1 MSSLTNPR
9 GPERPAVYWRRRL
22 IVFGALLAV
31 VILVVVLIVRL
42 ASGSGAEPAASSS
55 SPTPSASAPPVAS
68 AAPETATTA
77 PIDEAATTDPGSAAA
92 CTADQIR
99 VEAVVNGT
107 SFAAGELPQL
117 SLSVTN
123 TGSAVCTMNA
133 GTSQQVFTVS
143 SGDEPYW
150 TSTDCQTAPS
160 DQQVLLE
167 PGKTVSSNPPI
178 TWDRTRSAPDTCD
191 APRDPVPAAGA
202 SYHLNTSIGG
212 FASADSAQFLLN

>member
-31 VILVVVLIVRL
+31 VILVIVLIARL
-42 ASGSGAEPAASSS
+42 ASGPGTEDAAAT
-55 SPTPSASAPPVAS
+55 PTPTPTATAAPT
-68 AAPETATTA
+68 AAPEASTTA

-107 SFAAGELPQL
+107 SFAADELPQL

-123 TGSAVCTMNA
+123 TGSAACTMNA

-143 SGDEPYW
+143 SGEEPYW

-191 APRDPVPAAGA
+191 QPRDPVPAGGA

-212 FASADSAQFLLN
+212 FTSADSAQFLLN

>member
-22 IVFGALLAV
+22 IVFGVLLAV
-31 VILVVVLIVRL
+31 IVLVIVLIVRL
-42 ASGSGAEPAASSS
+42 ASGPGTENTAAT
-55 SPTPSASAPPVAS
+55 PTPTPTATPAPTP
-68 AAPETATTA
+68 APEASTTA

-107 SFAAGELPQL
+107 SFAADELPQL

-123 TGSAVCTMNA
+123 TGQAACTMNA

-150 TSTDCQTAPS
+150 TSTDCQSAPS

-191 APRDPVPAAGA
+191 QPRDPVPAGGA

>member
-22 IVFGALLAV
+22 IVFGVLLAV
-31 VILVVVLIVRL
+31 IVLVIVLIVRL
-42 ASGSGAEPAASSS
+42 ASGPGTENTAAKTT
-55 SPTPSASAPPVAS
+55 PTPTATPAPT
-68 AAPETATTA
+68 AAPEASTTA

-107 SFAAGELPQL
+107 SFAADELPQL

-123 TGSAVCTMNA
+123 TGSAACTMNA

-143 SGDEPYW
+143 SGEEPYW

-191 APRDPVPAAGA
+191 QPRDPVPAGGA

>member
-22 IVFGALLAV
+22 IVFGVLLAV
-31 VILVVVLIVRL
+31 IVLVIVLIVRL
-42 ASGSGAEPAASSS
+42 ASGPGTENTAATST
-55 SPTPSASAPPVAS
+55 PTPTATPAPTP
-68 AAPETATTA
+68 APEASTAA

-107 SFAAGELPQL
+107 SFAADELPQL

-123 TGSAVCTMNA
+123 TGSAACMMNA

-143 SGDEPYW
+143 SGEEPYW

-191 APRDPVPAAGA
+191 QPRDPVPAGGA

>member
-22 IVFGALLAV
+22 IVFGVLLAV
-31 VILVVVLIVRL
+31 IVLVIVLIVRL
-42 ASGSGAEPAASSS
+42 ASGPGTENTAATST
-55 SPTPSASAPPVAS
+55 PTPTATSAPTP
-68 AAPETATTA
+68 APEASTAA

-107 SFAAGELPQL
+107 SFAADELPQL

-123 TGSAVCTMNA
+123 TGSAACTMNA

-143 SGDEPYW
+143 SGEEPYW

-191 APRDPVPAAGA
+191 QPRDPVPAGGA

>member
-22 IVFGALLAV
+22 IVFGVLLAV
-31 VILVVVLIVRL
+31 IVLVIVLIVRL
-42 ASGSGAEPAASSS
+42 ASGPGTENTAAT
-55 SPTPSASAPPVAS
+55 PTPTPTATPAPT
-68 AAPETATTA
+68 AAPEASTTA

-92 CTADQIR
+92 CTADRIR

-107 SFAAGELPQL
+107 SFAADELPQL

-123 TGSAVCTMNA
+123 TGSAACTMNA

-143 SGDEPYW
+143 SGEEPYW

-191 APRDPVPAAGA
+191 QPRDPVPAGGA

>member
-1 MSSLTNPR
+1 MSSPTNPR
-9 GPERPAVYWRRRL
+9 GPLPASVYRRRRL
-22 IVFGALLAV
+22 VVLGALVAV
-31 VILVVVLIVRL
+31 IVLVVVLIVSITSRS
-42 ASGSGAEPAASSS
+42 AGESTAA
-55 SPTPSASAPPVAS
+55 SPTPTSTPSEAQAPSEAPV
-68 AAPETATTA
+68 ATTA

-92 CTADQIR
+92 CTADQIT

-123 TGSAVCTMNA
+123 TGSAACTMNA

-167 PGKTVSSNPPI
+167 PGKTVASNPAI

-191 APRDPVPAAGA
+191 AARDPVPAGGA

>member
-22 IVFGALLAV
+22 IVFGVLLAV
-31 VILVVVLIVRL
+31 IVLVIVLIVRL
-42 ASGSGAEPAASSS
+42 ASGPGTENTAATST
-55 SPTPSASAPPVAS
+55 PTPTATPAPTP
-68 AAPETATTA
+68 APEASTAA

-107 SFAAGELPQL
+107 SFAADELPQL

-123 TGSAVCTMNA
+123 TGSAACTMNA

-143 SGDEPYW
+143 SGEEPYW

-191 APRDPVPAAGA
+191 QPRDPVPAGGA

>member
-22 IVFGALLAV
+22 IVFGVLLAV
-31 VILVVVLIVRL
+31 IVLVIVLIVRL
-42 ASGSGAEPAASSS
+42 ASGPGTENTAAKTT
-55 SPTPSASAPPVAS
+55 PTPTATPAPSP
-68 AAPETATTA
+68 APEASTTA

-107 SFAAGELPQL
+107 SFAADELPQL

-123 TGSAVCTMNA
+123 TGSAACTMNA

-143 SGDEPYW
+143 SGEEPYW

-191 APRDPVPAAGA
+191 QPRDAVPAGGA

>member
-22 IVFGALLAV
+22 IVFGVLLAV
-31 VILVVVLIVRL
+31 IVLVIVLIVRL
-42 ASGSGAEPAASSS
+42 ASGPGTENTAAKTT
-55 SPTPSASAPPVAS
+55 PTPTATPAPTP
-68 AAPETATTA
+68 APEASTTA

-107 SFAAGELPQL
+107 SFAADELPQL

-123 TGSAVCTMNA
+123 TGSAACTMNA

-143 SGDEPYW
+143 SGEEPYW

-167 PGKTVSSNPPI
+167 PGTTVSSNPPI

-191 APRDPVPAAGA
+191 QPRDPVPAGGA

>member
-22 IVFGALLAV
+22 IVFGVLLAV
-31 VILVVVLIVRL
+31 IVLVIVLIVRL
-42 ASGSGAEPAASSS
+42 ASGPGTENTAAT
-55 SPTPSASAPPVAS
+55 PTPTPTATPAPT
-68 AAPETATTA
+68 AAPEASTTA
-77 PIDEAATTDPGSAAA
+77 AIDEAATTDPGSAAA

-107 SFAAGELPQL
+107 SFAADELPQL

-123 TGSAVCTMNA
+123 TGSAACTMNA

-143 SGDEPYW
+143 SGEEPYW

-191 APRDPVPAAGA
+191 QPRDPVPAGGA

>member
-1 MSSLTNPR
+1 MSSPTNPR
-9 GPERPAVYWRRRL
+9 GPLPASVYRRRRL
-22 IVFGALLAV
+22 VVLGALVAV
-31 VILVVVLIVRL
+31 IVLVVVLIVSITSR
-42 ASGSGAEPAASSS
+42 SGGEPTAA
-55 SPTPSASAPPVAS
+55 SPTPTSTPSEAQAPSEAPV
-68 AAPETATTA
+68 ETTA

-92 CTADQIR
+92 CTADQIT

-123 TGSAVCTMNA
+123 TGSAACTMNA

-167 PGKTVSSNPPI
+167 PGKTVASNPAI

-191 APRDPVPAAGA
+191 AARDPVPAGGA

>member
-22 IVFGALLAV
+22 IVFGVLLAV
-31 VILVVVLIVRL
+31 IVLVIVLIVRL
-42 ASGSGAEPAASSS
+42 ASGPGTENTAA
-55 SPTPSASAPPVAS
+55 SPTPTPTATPAPTP
-68 AAPETATTA
+68 APEASTTA

-107 SFAAGELPQL
+107 SFAADELPQL

-123 TGSAVCTMNA
+123 TGSAACTMNA

-143 SGDEPYW
+143 SGEEPYW

-191 APRDPVPAAGA
+191 QPRDPVPAGGA

>member
-22 IVFGALLAV
+22 IVFGVLLAV
-31 VILVVVLIVRL
+31 IVLVIVLIVRL
-42 ASGSGAEPAASSS
+42 ASGPGTENTAAKTT
-55 SPTPSASAPPVAS
+55 PTPTATPAPTP
-68 AAPETATTA
+68 APEASTTA

-107 SFAAGELPQL
+107 SFAADELPQL

-123 TGSAVCTMNA
+123 TGSAACTMNA

-191 APRDPVPAAGA
+191 QPRDPVPAGGA

>member
-22 IVFGALLAV
+22 IVFGVLLALIV
-31 VILVVVLIVRL
+31 LVIVLIARL
-42 ASGSGAEPAASSS
+42 ASGPGTENTAAT
-55 SPTPSASAPPVAS
+55 PTPSPTATPAPTP
-68 AAPETATTA
+68 APEASTTA

-107 SFAAGELPQL
+107 SFAADELPQL

-123 TGSAVCTMNA
+123 TGPAACTMNA

-191 APRDPVPAAGA
+191 QPRDPVPAGGA

>member
-22 IVFGALLAV
+22 IVFGVLLAV
-31 VILVVVLIVRL
+31 IVLVIVLIVRL
-42 ASGSGAEPAASSS
+42 ASGPGTENTAAKTT
-55 SPTPSASAPPVAS
+55 PTPTATPAPTP
-68 AAPETATTA
+68 APEASTTA

-107 SFAAGELPQL
+107 SFAADELPQL

-123 TGSAVCTMNA
+123 TGSAACTMNA

-143 SGDEPYW
+143 SGEEPYW

-178 TWDRTRSAPDTCD
+178 TWDRTRSVPDTCD
-191 APRDPVPAAGA
+191 QPRDPVPAGGA

>member
-22 IVFGALLAV
+22 IVFGVLLAV
-31 VILVVVLIVRL
+31 IVLVIVLIVRL
-42 ASGSGAEPAASSS
+42 ASGPGTENTAAT
-55 SPTPSASAPPVAS
+55 PTPTPTATPAPT
-68 AAPETATTA
+68 AAPEASATA

-107 SFAAGELPQL
+107 SFAADELPQL

-123 TGSAVCTMNA
+123 TGSAACTMNA

-143 SGDEPYW
+143 SGEEPYW

-191 APRDPVPAAGA
+191 QPRDPVPAGGA

>member
-22 IVFGALLAV
+22 IVFGVLLAV
-31 VILVVVLIVRL
+31 IVLVIVLIVRL
-42 ASGSGAEPAASSS
+42 ASGPGTENTAAKTT
-55 SPTPSASAPPVAS
+55 PTPTATPAPTP
-68 AAPETATTA
+68 APEASTTA

-107 SFAAGELPQL
+107 SFAADELPQL

-123 TGSAVCTMNA
+123 TGSAACTMNA

-143 SGDEPYW
+143 SGEEPYW

-191 APRDPVPAAGA
+191 QPRDPVPAGGA

>member
-22 IVFGALLAV
+22 IVFGVLLAV
-31 VILVVVLIVRL
+31 IVLVIVLIVRL
-42 ASGSGAEPAASSS
+42 ASGPGAENTAAT
-55 SPTPSASAPPVAS
+55 PTPTPTATPAPT
-68 AAPETATTA
+68 AAPEASTTA

-99 VEAVVNGT
+99 VEAVVNGS
-107 SFAAGELPQL
+107 SFAADELPQL

-123 TGSAVCTMNA
+123 TGSAACTMNA

-143 SGDEPYW
+143 SGEEPYW

-191 APRDPVPAAGA
+191 QPRDPVPAAGA

>member
-22 IVFGALLAV
+22 IVFGVLLAV
-31 VILVVVLIVRL
+31 IVLVIVLIVRL
-42 ASGSGAEPAASSS
+42 ASGPGTQNTAAT
-55 SPTPSASAPPVAS
+55 PTPTPTATPAPTP
-68 AAPETATTA
+68 APEASTTA
-77 PIDEAATTDPGSAAA
+77 PIDESATTDPGSAAA

-107 SFAAGELPQL
+107 SFAADELPQL

-123 TGSAVCTMNA
+123 TGSAACTMNA

-143 SGDEPYW
+143 SGEEPYW
-150 TSTDCQTAPS
+150 TSTDCQTGPS

-191 APRDPVPAAGA
+191 QPRDPVPAGGA

>member
-22 IVFGALLAV
+22 IVFGVLLAV
-31 VILVVVLIVRL
+31 IVLVIVLIVRL
-42 ASGSGAEPAASSS
+42 ASGPGTENTAAT
-55 SPTPSASAPPVAS
+55 PTPSPTATPAPTP
-68 AAPETATTA
+68 APEASTTA

-107 SFAAGELPQL
+107 SFAADELPQL

-123 TGSAVCTMNA
+123 TGSAACPMNA

-143 SGDEPYW
+143 SGEEPYW

-191 APRDPVPAAGA
+191 QPRDPVPAGGA

>member
-22 IVFGALLAV
+22 IVFGVLLAV
-31 VILVVVLIVRL
+31 IVLVIVLIVRL
-42 ASGSGAEPAASSS
+42 ASGPGTENTAAT
-55 SPTPSASAPPVAS
+55 PTPTPTATPAPTP
-68 AAPETATTA
+68 APEASTTA

-107 SFAAGELPQL
+107 SFAADELPQL

-123 TGSAVCTMNA
+123 TGSAACTMNA

-143 SGDEPYW
+143 SGEEPYW

-191 APRDPVPAAGA
+191 QPRDPVPAGGA

>member
-22 IVFGALLAV
+22 IVFGVLLAV
-31 VILVVVLIVRL
+31 IVLVIVLIVRL
-42 ASGSGAEPAASSS
+42 ASGPGTENTAAT
-55 SPTPSASAPPVAS
+55 PTPTPTATPAPTP
-68 AAPETATTA
+68 APEASTTA

-107 SFAAGELPQL
+107 SFAADELPQL

-123 TGSAVCTMNA
+123 TGQAACTMNA

-191 APRDPVPAAGA
+191 QPRDPVPAGGA

>member
-1 MSSLTNPR
+1 MSSLSNPR

-31 VILVVVLIVRL
+31 IVLVIVLIVRL
-42 ASGSGAEPAASSS
+42 ASGAGAENTAAT
-55 SPTPSASAPPVAS
+55 PTPTPTT
-68 AAPETATTA
+68 AAPAPTATPEASTTA

-107 SFAAGELPQL
+107 SFAADELPQL

-123 TGSAVCTMNA
+123 TGSAACTMNA

-143 SGDEPYW
+143 SGEEPYW

-191 APRDPVPAAGA
+191 QPRDPVPAGGA

>member
-22 IVFGALLAV
+22 IVFGVLLAV
-31 VILVVVLIVRL
+31 IVLVIVLIVRL
-42 ASGSGAEPAASSS
+42 ASGPGTENTAAT
-55 SPTPSASAPPVAS
+55 PTPTPTATPAPT
-68 AAPETATTA
+68 AAPEASTTA

-107 SFAAGELPQL
+107 SFAADELPQL

-123 TGSAVCTMNA
+123 TGSAACTMNA

-143 SGDEPYW
+143 SGEEPYW

-191 APRDPVPAAGA
+191 QPRDPVPAGGA

>member
-22 IVFGALLAV
+22 IVFGVLLAV
-31 VILVVVLIVRL
+31 IVLVIVLIVRL
-42 ASGSGAEPAASSS
+42 ASGPGAENTAATST
-55 SPTPSASAPPVAS
+55 PTPTATSAPTPAPGAS
-68 AAPETATTA
+68 TAA

-107 SFAAGELPQL
+107 SFAADELPQL

-123 TGSAVCTMNA
+123 TGSAACTMNA

-143 SGDEPYW
+143 SGEEPYW

-191 APRDPVPAAGA
+191 QQRDPVPAGGA

>member
-22 IVFGALLAV
+22 IVFGVLLAV
-31 VILVVVLIVRL
+31 IVLVIVLIVRL
-42 ASGSGAEPAASSS
+42 ASGPGTENTAARTT
-55 SPTPSASAPPVAS
+55 PTPTATPAPSP
-68 AAPETATTA
+68 APEASTTA

-107 SFAAGELPQL
+107 SFAADELPQL

-123 TGSAVCTMNA
+123 TGSAACTMNA

-143 SGDEPYW
+143 SGEEPYW

-191 APRDPVPAAGA
+191 QPRDPVPAGGA

>member
-22 IVFGALLAV
+22 IVFGVLLAV
-31 VILVVVLIVRL
+31 IVLVIVLIVRL
-42 ASGSGAEPAASSS
+42 ASGPGTENTAAT
-55 SPTPSASAPPVAS
+55 PTPTPTATPAPTP
-68 AAPETATTA
+68 APEASTTA

-107 SFAAGELPQL
+107 SFAADELPQL

-123 TGSAVCTMNA
+123 TGSAACTMNA

-191 APRDPVPAAGA
+191 QPRDPVPAGGA

>member
-22 IVFGALLAV
+22 IVFGVLLAV
-31 VILVVVLIVRL
+31 IVLVIVLIVRL
-42 ASGSGAEPAASSS
+42 ASGPGTENTAAKTT
-55 SPTPSASAPPVAS
+55 PTPTATPAPSP
-68 AAPETATTA
+68 APEASTTA

-107 SFAAGELPQL
+107 SFAADELPQL

-123 TGSAVCTMNA
+123 TGSAACTMNA

-143 SGDEPYW
+143 SGEEPYW

-191 APRDPVPAAGA
+191 QPRDPVPAGGA

>member
-1 MSSLTNPR
+1 MSSPTNPR
-9 GPERPAVYWRRRL
+9 GPLPASVYRRRRL
-22 IVFGALLAV
+22 VVFGALLAV
-31 VILVVVLIVRL
+31 IVLVIVLIVSITSRSGGTPTA
-42 ASGSGAEPAASSS
+42 ASPSSTPSSTPSESSGEAPAAT
-55 SPTPSASAPPVAS
+55 TP
-68 AAPETATTA
+68 
-77 PIDEAATTDPGSAAA
+77 PIDEAATTDPGAAAA
-92 CTADQIR
+92 CTADQIT
-99 VEAVVNGT
+99 VEAIVNGT

-123 TGSAVCTMNA
+123 TGSAACTMNA

-167 PGKTVSSNPPI
+167 PGKTVASNPPI

-191 APRDPVPAAGA
+191 AARDPVPAGGA

-212 FASADSAQFLLN
+212 FASSDSTQFLLN

>member
-22 IVFGALLAV
+22 IVFGVLLAV
-31 VILVVVLIVRL
+31 IVLVIVLIVRL
-42 ASGSGAEPAASSS
+42 ASGPGTENTAATPTSTPTATPA
-55 SPTPSASAPPVAS
+55 PT
-68 AAPETATTA
+68 AAPEASTTA

-107 SFAAGELPQL
+107 SFAADELPQL

-123 TGSAVCTMNA
+123 TGSAACTMNA

-143 SGDEPYW
+143 SGEEPYW

-191 APRDPVPAAGA
+191 QPRDPVPAGGA

>member
-22 IVFGALLAV
+22 IVFGVLLAV
-31 VILVVVLIVRL
+31 IVLVIVLIVRL
-42 ASGSGAEPAASSS
+42 ASGPGTENTAATSP
-55 SPTPSASAPPVAS
+55 PTPTATPAPTP
-68 AAPETATTA
+68 APEASTAA
-77 PIDEAATTDPGSAAA
+77 PIDEAATTDPGSAVA

-107 SFAAGELPQL
+107 SFAADELPQL

-123 TGSAVCTMNA
+123 TGSAACTMNA

-143 SGDEPYW
+143 SGEEPYW

-191 APRDPVPAAGA
+191 QPRDPVPAGGA

>member
-1 MSSLTNPR
+1 MSSPTNPR
-9 GPERPAVYWRRRL
+9 GPLPASVYRRRRL

-31 VILVVVLIVRL
+31 IILVIVLIVSITSR
-42 ASGSGAEPAASSS
+42 SGGEPAAASSS
-55 SPTPSASAPPVAS
+55 PSPSATSKPV
-68 AAPETATTA
+68 ETPQTTTA
-77 PIDEAATTDPGSAAA
+77 PIDDAATTDPGSAAA
-92 CTADQIR
+92 CTADQVQVDAI
-99 VEAVVNGT
+99 VNAT
-107 SFAAGELPQL
+107 SFAADELPQL
-117 SLSVTN
+117 SLSLTN
-123 TGSAVCTMNA
+123 TGTAACTMNA

-178 TWDRTRSAPDTCD
+178 TWDRTRSSTDTCD
-191 APRDPVPAAGA
+191 VPRDPVPAGGA

>member
-22 IVFGALLAV
+22 IVFGVLLAV
-31 VILVVVLIVRL
+31 IVLVIVLIVRL
-42 ASGSGAEPAASSS
+42 ASGPGTENTAAT
-55 SPTPSASAPPVAS
+55 PTPSPTATPAPTP
-68 AAPETATTA
+68 APEASTTA

-107 SFAAGELPQL
+107 SFAADELPQL

-123 TGSAVCTMNA
+123 TGSAACTMNA

-191 APRDPVPAAGA
+191 QPRDPVPAGGA

>member
-22 IVFGALLAV
+22 IVFGVLLT
-31 VILVVVLIVRL
+31 VIVLVIVLIVRL
-42 ASGSGAEPAASSS
+42 ASGPGTENTAATST
-55 SPTPSASAPPVAS
+55 PTPTATPAPTP
-68 AAPETATTA
+68 APEASTAA

-107 SFAAGELPQL
+107 SFAADELPQL

-123 TGSAVCTMNA
+123 TGSAACTMNA

-143 SGDEPYW
+143 SGEEPYW

-191 APRDPVPAAGA
+191 QPRDPVPAGGA